1 MPAVNASSPPAAV
14 YLKLVL
20 TTAFWGGAFI
30 AGRHLAQL
38 MPHFL
43 AATGRFAIALVPLL
57 AFAIGR
63 RDLPRLTRRQLV
75 ATVLL
80 GATGVF
86 AYNAFFFAGLAHL
99 PASRAALIVAL
110 SPVITMLVMRVLGR
124 ERWRRLRVVGV
135 GISLVGV
142 TLVITRGD
150 PAAALGGDVGVG
162 ELWMFLAVV
171 AWVAYTLLG
180 RFALEGL
187 SAIAATAW
195 STLWGTLMLALPAV
209 VELARGEAGWP
220 DGASWLAIVYLGV
233 CGTALAFVWYNQ
245 AVATIGPALA
255 TLYTNLVPVF
265 AVLLSML
272 FLGERPA
279 FATLAGGA
287 MVVFGVWLANR
298 AGAVT
303 TRPG

>member
-1 MPAVNASSPPAAV
+1 VIPAVNASSPPAAV

-63 RDLPRLTRRQLV
+63 GDLPRLTRRQLG

-124 ERWRRLRVVGV
+124 ERWRRLRAVGV

-142 TLVITRGD
+142 ALVITRGE
-150 PAAALGGDVGVG
+150 PAALGGDVGVG

-180 RFALEGL
+180 RYALDGL

-195 STLWGTLMLALPAV
+195 STLWGTLMLALPAAF
-209 VELARGEAGWP
+209 ELARGEAGWP
-220 DGASWLAIVYLGV
+220 DGASCLAIVYLGV

-265 AVLLSML
+265 AVLFSML

-303 TRPG
+303 TPGG